1 MNSSISDLVVAAV
14 ELAGLMVL
22 RLDMGFV
29 LIAEIP
35 GQPVKRRNIGWSGA
49 VGAGDKGSRAG
60 QGMG

>member
-29 LIAEIP
+29 LIAEIT

-49 VGAGDKGSRAG
+49 AGAADKGSRAG